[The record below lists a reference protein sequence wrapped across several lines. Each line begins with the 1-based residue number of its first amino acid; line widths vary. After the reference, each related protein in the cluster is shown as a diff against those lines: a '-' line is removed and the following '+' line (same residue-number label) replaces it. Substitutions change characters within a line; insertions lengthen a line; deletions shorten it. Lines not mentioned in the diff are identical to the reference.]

1 MIRKCSGGPSTT
13 TLYNCESPMS
23 SVFPINIDS
32 GPVIGDELERPPPPK
47 DDPRF
52 VPENPP
58 VVPLD
63 DDDRPELRLLDPVS
77 PVDPLELV
85 LVRLEELLE
94 APPELLPALSTYR
107 ESAFEATG
115 IKSDTGIYLSS
126 RFKKFSISLG
136 ASKILTRLLI

>member
-1 MIRKCSGGPSTT
+1 MIRKCSGGPDTT
-13 TLYNCESPMS
+13 TLFNCESPMR
-23 SVFPINIDS
+23 SVFPINTDS
-32 GPVIGDELERPPPPK
+32 GPVIGDELERLPPPK

-63 DDDRPELRLLDPVS
+63 DDRPELRLLDPVS
-77 PVDPLELV
+77 PVEPLELV
-85 LVRLEELLE
+85 LVRREELLE
-94 APPELLPALSTYR
+94 APPELLAALSTYR

-136 ASKILTRLLI
+136 ASKIPTRLLI